1 LLLFVFFVFFVV
13 QLSFPSS
20 MSKYSTRLTID
31 DIARLAGVSRTT
43 ASMVLNGRAEQYR
56 ISAATRDRVLAT
68 AREHNF
74 QPSHS
79 ARALRS
85 GSSNTL
91 GLLIPELTNYA
102 HASLAQAMEPICHD
116 AGYQLLVVTS
126 GDDPGQ
132 ELAGIE
138 HLLAREVDGLL
149 IAPCSPDHELYLK
162 WSSRL
167 PLLLVDRR
175 LDDSGLPFV
184 ITDAENAVTQ
194 MVVDALGEGDDEA
207 YYFGGQPQLS
217 SSVDRLRGFRAALA
231 QAGIDEQAGWVRQ
244 RDYRRSSGYALMQQC
259 YRDLGR
265 YPRVLFT
272 GSITL
277 LEGAL
282 SFISENRHFDS
293 APKRIITFDDHQLL
307 DCLPLTIDAIAQ
319 DSAALASASL
329 EKLIGLIKRKTPT
342 SSAIPARLNWR
353 SRRAALIARTNRT

>member
-1 LLLFVFFVFFVV
+1 M
-13 QLSFPSS
+13 SPS
-20 MSKYSTRLTID
+20 YTRLTID

-56 ISAATRDRVLAT
+56 ISEATQQRVLAT
-68 AREHNF
+68 ARENNF

-85 GSSNTL
+85 GNSNTL
-91 GLLIPELTNYA
+91 GLVIPELTNYA

-126 GDDPGQ
+126 DDNPQQ
-132 ELAGIE
+132 EQAGIE
-138 HLLAREVDGLL
+138 HLVARQVDGLV
-149 IAPCSPDHELYLK
+149 IVPSSTDPELYLK

-167 PLLLVDRR
+167 PLFLADRR
-175 LDDSGLPFV
+175 LDNAALPFV
-184 ITDAENAVTQ
+184 VTDAENAVTQ
-194 MVVDALGEGDDEA
+194 MVFDALSEGGDEA

-217 SSVDRLRGFRAALA
+217 PSIDRLKGFRAALA
-231 QAGIDEQAGWVRQ
+231 QAGIDEQAGWVRA
-244 RDYRRSSGYALMQQC
+244 RDYRRSSGYSLMQQC
-259 YRDLGR
+259 YHDLGR

-282 SFISENRHFDS
+282 AFISDNRHFDI

-307 DCLPLTIDAIAQ
+307 DCLPLPIDAIEQ
-319 DSAALASASL
+319 DSDALARASL
-329 EKLIGLIKRKTPT
+329 ENLIGLINRQAPT
-342 SSAIPARLNWR
+342 CSTLPAKLNWR
-353 SRRAALIARTNRT
+353 SRKSSLAVQAGRT